1 MRILFVKNS
10 FICLFR
16 AYLLSGEL
24 VALDFD
30 QRGFTKIHDFSMDF
44 ELMRARLKSLAERYP
59 SGLIIPI
66 IESDLKSQVLAEM
79 FEELNYCDYL
89 KKVYIALAAKSQES
103 YDEAVKVC
111 EAFKVPH
118 EIIWCNKPQVTS
130 VLQELKDKG
139 LDVTALS
146 GKGKDVWIAMGIAS
160 LELHAFVV
168 HDADILNYSRIL
180 PTKMLYPVV
189 EPKLD
194 FFFAK
199 GYYARINLENRK
211 MYGRVSRLFVNPI
224 LDAMQEKLLH
234 KSKFVS
240 YLQSFSYPLSGE
252 IAIYSDLAMRLRI
265 PCDWGFEMGL
275 LAELFRNASY
285 ARICEVD
292 LGLYD
297 HKHKEVLGS
306 GLVKTAEESL
316 VTLLRTLTEM
326 DGIEVSQPFLQSLQ
340 VMYRKLAQD
349 KIRQYYADAT
359 CNNLDYD
366 RHEEECSVD
375 TLSEAIMAAG
385 QKYLVDP
392 AKTQLPSWLRT
403 KAAMPDIRERLREAA
418 IAN

>member
-1 MRILFVKNS
+1 M
-10 FICLFR
+10 
-16 AYLLSGEL
+16 
-24 VALDFD
+24 DFD
-30 QRGFTKIHDFSMDF
+30 QKGFAKIHDFSMDF
-44 ELMRARLKSLAERYP
+44 ELMRARLKSLADTYP

-66 IESDLKSQVLAEM
+66 IESDLKSQVLTGM
-79 FEELNYCDYL
+79 VSELNHCDYL
-89 KKVYIALAAKSQES
+89 KKVYIALAAENQES
-103 YDEAVKVC
+103 YNEAVRVFSD
-111 EAFKVPH
+111 FKIPH
-118 EIIWCNKPQVTS
+118 EIIWCNKPQVAS
-130 VLQELKDKG
+130 LLDELKGKG
-139 LDVTALS
+139 LDVTCLS

-168 HDADILNYSRIL
+168 HDADILYYSRLL
-180 PTKMLYPVV
+180 PTKMLYPIV

-199 GYYARINLENRK
+199 GYYARINLENKK
-211 MYGRVSRLFVNPI
+211 MYGRISRLFVNPI
-224 LDAMQEKLLH
+224 LEAMQEKLLH
-234 KSKFVS
+234 QSRFVS

-285 ARICEVD
+285 ERICEVD
-292 LGLYD
+292 LGFYD
-297 HKHKEVLGS
+297 HKHKEVIGN
-306 GLVKTAEESL
+306 GLLKAAEDSL

-349 KIRQYYADAT
+349 KIRQYHADAT

-366 RHEEECSVD
+366 RHDEECSVD
-375 TLSEAIMAAG
+375 SLSEAIIAAG
-385 QKYLVDP
+385 RKYLVDP

-403 KAAMPDIRERLREAA
+403 KAAMPDIRERLREVT
-418 IAN
+418 IESQNRDIC